1 MVPGSAPASDQGAPG
16 QTQQPEPPQLPQ
28 RSSQPFLDVPQIP
41 KAGYE
46 DVVTF
51 ASTFYLTDKGCV
63 WSCSLWG
70 VPNPSQH
77 LSPGMHME
85 VTGKLP
91 QKLHGEGAYGQHNV
105 QEQKLL
111 LGWMESTES

>member
-1 MVPGSAPASDQGAPG
+1 
-16 QTQQPEPPQLPQ
+16 
-28 RSSQPFLDVPQIP
+28 
-41 KAGYE
+41 
-46 DVVTF
+46 
-51 ASTFYLTDKGCV
+51 
-63 WSCSLWG
+63 
-70 VPNPSQH
+70 
-77 LSPGMHME
+77 ME